1 MNDIVRRRGAKP
13 VDEKIHVVK
22 GGARSVYEV
31 IESADDVS
39 VTIRYAGDHK
49 EKLTLLKSTVPSL
62 ADVLKE
68 IVRKSPESKAT
79 AAGQG
84 M

>member
-1 MNDIVRRRGAKP
+1 M
-13 VDEKIHVVK
+13 DEKIHVVK
-22 GGARSVYEV
+22 GGARPVYEV
-31 IESADDVS
+31 IESADEVS

-68 IVRKSPESKAT
+68 ITRKAPESKANG
-79 AAGQG
+79 AGQRN
-84 M
+84 

>member
-1 MNDIVRRRGAKP
+1 MS
-13 VDEKIHVVK
+13 EKVHVVK
-22 GGARSVYEV
+22 GGARPVYEV
-31 IESADDVS
+31 IESADDIS

-68 IVRKSPESKAT
+68 ITRKSPESKANG
-79 AAGQG
+79 AGQRN
-84 M
+84 

>member
-1 MNDIVRRRGAKP
+1 MNNARRRMES
-13 VDEKIHVVK
+13 VDEKIHVVR
-22 GGARSVYEV
+22 GGARPVYEV
-31 IESADDVS
+31 IESADEVS

-68 IVRKSPESKAT
+68 IVRKTGESKT
-79 AAGQG
+79 ASANH
-84 M
+84 MH

>member
-1 MNDIVRRRGAKP
+1 MNDIARRGAKP

-22 GGARSVYEV
+22 GGSRPVYEV
-31 IESADDVS
+31 IESADEVS

-49 EKLTLLKSTVPSL
+49 EKLTILKSTVPSL

-68 IVRKSPESKAT
+68 IARKSPESKAT
-79 AAGQG
+79 GAGQRY
-84 M
+84 

>member
-1 MNDIVRRRGAKP
+1 
-13 VDEKIHVVK
+13 VDDKIHVVK
-22 GGARSVYEV
+22 RGARNVYEV
-31 IESADDVS
+31 IESADEVS

-68 IVRKSPESKAT
+68 IVRKSADTKASG
-79 AAGQG
+79 ASPRH
-84 M
+84 

>member
-1 MNDIVRRRGAKP
+1 MS
-13 VDEKIHVVK
+13 EKVHVVK
-22 GGARSVYEV
+22 GGARPVYEV
-31 IESADDVS
+31 IESADDIS

-68 IVRKSPESKAT
+68 ITRKSPESKANG
-79 AAGQG
+79 AGHRN
-84 M
+84 